1 MDPLIKVDNLTKIFG
16 TYLSKAR
23 VTSLRDITFNV
34 KKGERVCLF
43 GPNGAGKSTIMKA
56 LMGLVNVSK
65 GSISINGIDARKDPV
80 AIKKMIGYLP
90 SELAFYPNIPCKESL
105 FHFALLRG
113 LSWNE
118 AKKEANELLQ
128 LVGLSNW
135 WDLPPKLMS
144 SGMKQR
150 FSLALAI
157 VGDPEIILFDEPIAF
172 IDVQGKMKIYQL
184 VHDYVN
190 KSDKTVIMST
200 HNIQDALIMSDR
212 LIVIDKG
219 KIILDGPITKVIN
232 EKCRLMEIILSEEKP
247 SEKEIYRVI
256 GEEDYEIS
264 GRKILV
270 RSDNA
275 LQISTMII
283 NKLQENKIS
292 VFSFRPFVEQRREKQ
307 SNNKEDNV

>member
-1 MDPLIKVDNLTKIFG
+1 MDPLIKVDGLTKIYG
-16 TYLSKAR
+16 TYLSRAR
-23 VTSLRDITFNV
+23 VTSLRDITFSV
-34 KKGERVCLF
+34 KRGERVCLF

-56 LMGLVNVSK
+56 LMGLVNPSK
-65 GSISINGIDARKDPV
+65 GSILINGIDARKNPV
-80 AIKKMIGYLP
+80 EIKKIIGYLP
-90 SELAFYPNIPCKESL
+90 SELTFFPDISCKDSL
-105 FHFALLRG
+105 FHLALLRG
-113 LSWNE
+113 LTRNE
-118 AKKEANELLQ
+118 AKKEVNELLE
-128 LVGLSNW
+128 LVGLAKW

-144 SGMKQR
+144 SGMRQR
-150 FSLALAI
+150 FSLALSI

-190 KSDKTVIMST
+190 KSEKTVIMST

-219 KIILDGPITKVIN
+219 QIILDGPITKVIN

-247 SEKEIYRVI
+247 SLKEIKRVI

-275 LQISTMII
+275 LQISTMLV
-283 NKLQENKIS
+283 NKLQENKIP
-292 VFSFRPFVEQRREKQ
+292 VFSFRPFVEQRRTKQ
-307 SNNKEDNV
+307 ETNKEENT